1 MTGLPDWLAG
11 GHRRDL
17 AIERI
22 HAAAADLI
30 ARKGMAGLNID
41 HVAAAAGCSRA
52 TVYRYVGGKSALRD
66 AVLVGATARI
76 AETIRHS
83 AAAHTGPDR
92 ITHAILAALT
102 AVRADPVATAF
113 LTATTPAEVDE
124 YLANNPRLADA
135 ATQLTGTGDD
145 PIAGQWI
152 VRVVLSLL
160 FWPATDPAAER
171 TLVERYV
178 LPAFGA

>member
-1 MTGLPDWLAG
+1 MTGQSDWLAG

-17 AIERI
+17 AVERI

-30 ARKGMAGLNID
+30 ARKGLAGLNID
-41 HVAAAAGCSRA
+41 YVAAEAGCSRA

-66 AVLVGATARI
+66 AVLAEATARL
-76 AETIRHS
+76 AETIQRS
-83 AAAHTGPDR
+83 VDAHTGPER
-92 ITHAILAALT
+92 IIHAILAALA

-113 LTATTPAEVDE
+113 LATTSPAEVDV
-124 YLANNPRLADA
+124 YLAGNPRLADT
-135 ATQLTGTGDD
+135 ATTLAGIGDD
-145 PIAGQWI
+145 PSAGQWI

-171 TLVERYV
+171 ALVERYV
-178 LPAFGA
+178 LPAFAG